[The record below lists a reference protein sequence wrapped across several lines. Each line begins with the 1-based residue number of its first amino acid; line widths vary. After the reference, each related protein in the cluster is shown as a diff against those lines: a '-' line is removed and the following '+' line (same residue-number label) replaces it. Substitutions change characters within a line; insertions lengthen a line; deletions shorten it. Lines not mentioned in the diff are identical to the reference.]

1 VVDPAQHPFRASGL
15 DREQPCADDHHTMTI
30 STDSRFPA
38 STEDLPDPIEW
49 PRLPGAQRHMALV
62 IAGAVLLG
70 LVSTV
75 LVGWAMDS
83 WEIASLY
90 GAMILASAVVAY
102 FSALGRARRGVGGID
117 WTMMRTALDSRSD
130 ALAVTDAEGKLV
142 CANAAYGTRCDG
154 YPSPFDLAGED
165 EASRGRLAN
174 IAEQARRDGNG
185 FAEIEQTVSGARR
198 KLRVSVRP
206 ADTARNYLLWTLR
219 RGTAEKAMDDTV
231 ALLEGPAGIWLGS
244 AGLMVVMADPSGE
257 IIAANGAFK
266 NAITGTAGR
275 VPTNL
280 VDILEAGEDGARRMK
295 TGGGANIPVR
305 LIELPLGNQKEAG
318 TSAYVFLILRE
329 GSAAA
334 EAVTPVP
341 DSLPALLSV
350 LPIGLALADRD
361 GRFTFMNESF
371 AAIAGVE
378 EGSELRYPSDLVVDE
393 DKTMVSDA
401 VRRAAASIERARDL
415 RVRLK
420 HKPEEPVALTV
431 GKAPGAGGPAVVLSL
446 KDNQEQLKLE
456 KQIAQA
462 TKMQA
467 VGQLAGGVAHDFNNI
482 LTAVI
487 GYCDLMLLR
496 HTPGDSDFDDIN
508 QIRQNANRAAN
519 LVRQLLAFSRQQTL
533 RPQLIHVSDI
543 VGELSHLLKRL
554 LGETVTLT
562 VKHGRSL
569 APVRADPGQME
580 QVIVNLAVNARDA
593 MPEGGELTIS
603 TFAVSA
609 REAKKLDREGMP
621 SGEYVAIAVKD
632 TGTGISPEI
641 LGKIFEP
648 FFTTKEVGRGTGLGL
663 STVYGIVKQSG
674 GYIFADSVVDGGTT
688 FTIYLP
694 AQEALPEAATAA
706 AGEDGGDPWGQGK
719 ILLVEDEAMV
729 RAVAERALTRKGYEV
744 LTAGHGEEALE
755 ILERMPEGVDL
766 LISDVVMPT
775 MDGPTL
781 VQHARK
787 TFPDLKIIFM
797 SGYAEEQLRKS
808 IDVPDVA
815 FLAKPFSVQELS
827 DKVRHEI
834 ARGKARTTP
843 EAAAAK

>member
-1 VVDPAQHPFRASGL
+1 MTTD
-15 DREQPCADDHHTMTI
+15 TMLT
-30 STDSRFPA
+30 SPDSRFPVR
-38 STEDLPDPIEW
+38 TEDLPDPIEW
-49 PRLPGAQRHMALV
+49 PRLPGAQRHMAMV
-62 IAGAVLLG
+62 ITGAVLLG

-90 GAMILASAVVAY
+90 GAMILAATVVAY
-102 FSALGRARRGVGGID
+102 FSALGRARRGAGGID

-185 FAEIEQTVSGARR
+185 FAEIEQAVGGARR
-198 KLRVSVRP
+198 RLRVSVRP
-206 ADTARNYLLWTLR
+206 ADTARSYLLWTLR

-231 ALLEGPAGIWLGS
+231 ALLEGPAGIWLGG
-244 AGLMVVMADPSGE
+244 AGLMIVMADPSGR

-266 NAITGTAGR
+266 NAITGGPGR
-275 VPTNL
+275 VPTSL
-280 VDILEAGEDGARRMK
+280 VDILEADEDGARRMK
-295 TGGGANIPVR
+295 TGGGASIPVR
-305 LIELPLGNQKEAG
+305 LIELPLGSQKEPG
-318 TSAYVFLILRE
+318 TNAYVFLILRE
-329 GSAAA
+329 GGAA
-334 EAVTPVP
+334 EAAKPVP

-378 EGSELRYPSDLVVDE
+378 EGSEVRYPSDLVVDE

-415 RVRLK
+415 RVHLK

-533 RPQLIHVSDI
+533 RPQLVHVSDI
-543 VGELSHLLKRL
+543 VG
-554 LGETVTLT
+554 
-562 VKHGRSL
+562 
-569 APVRADPGQME
+569 
-580 QVIVNLAVNARDA
+580 
-593 MPEGGELTIS
+593 
-603 TFAVSA
+603 
-609 REAKKLDREGMP
+609 
-621 SGEYVAIAVKD
+621 
-632 TGTGISPEI
+632 
-641 LGKIFEP
+641 
-648 FFTTKEVGRGTGLGL
+648 
-663 STVYGIVKQSG
+663 
-674 GYIFADSVVDGGTT
+674 
-688 FTIYLP
+688 
-694 AQEALPEAATAA
+694 
-706 AGEDGGDPWGQGK
+706 
-719 ILLVEDEAMV
+719 
-729 RAVAERALTRKGYEV
+729 
-744 LTAGHGEEALE
+744 
-755 ILERMPEGVDL
+755 
-766 LISDVVMPT
+766 
-775 MDGPTL
+775 
-781 VQHARK
+781 
-787 TFPDLKIIFM
+787 
-797 SGYAEEQLRKS
+797 
-808 IDVPDVA
+808 
-815 FLAKPFSVQELS
+815 
-827 DKVRHEI
+827 
-834 ARGKARTTP
+834 
-843 EAAAAK
+843 